1 MDYQYALRFETGERR
16 GEVVPILVDA
26 AAGGVFTVGRRPGN
40 SLQVTDGSVSGQ
52 HAEVA
57 ISAAGVT
64 LRDLGSTNG
73 TLVGGRKVS
82 EAPLQHLGQFALG
95 AVEFTLLDQREDAPA
110 LAPAPA
116 DGGFGG
122 EELMLEDP
130 DELVLEEPAAAP
142 MPTRRPAPAPVPAPG
157 PAAAPAPVRA
167 TAPAMPAAPAP
178 MELEMGDEGEDSL
191 VITADDLARSRK
203 SSKLG
208 PLLVVVLAAVG
219 AGAWWWTGQKSDEG
233 SGRSSTSLAVAAV
246 PGNLI
251 RTGYSFE
258 KSEGWTVDETLA
270 AFWDP
275 SRAARRSGR
284 NGIRAEL
291 FGGDLAVIASDPV
304 RLSSAAR
311 NVEAVAQVRGD
322 ADTAVRLGL
331 RFMGS
336 GEGSPSVTVWSKALA
351 GGEDWTELVLRGAAP
366 RGLDRVSVVLR
377 GEGSGAPRP
386 GDEGGDV
393 EPGSLDIDD
402 VALIPAD
409 SAGLRLR
416 EHDVWSMAVVGM
428 DAGGEALAVAL
439 SALDQPKVSSLRI
452 HRTGTPQ
459 DSVALA
465 ISGEGGTWELTP
477 AQAGELVLRAEG
489 ELVSEGL
496 ATLGASGYVAHGTSF
511 ELSEASDLL
520 LGADAGLV
528 RISSSEPLRFSS
540 KPSGD
545 DAVLRASVPAGVT
558 LKVQVKFSDERVQA
572 ERLALQAAEL
582 RKRGNRGAALAT
594 WQTLLNTVPF
604 DAGLVDR
611 AIVAQSELGAEAR
624 ASLKELGVELERA
637 RYFGLSGLFEEKL
650 GQALALAKEYEGSGE
665 AEEQFLQLADE
676 IKADLGGLLGESD
689 RYERVRLEGI
699 STVLKNDGALDLVK
713 RVDDYA
719 SELGSPDAGVAGS
732 AGETGEEEQR

>member
-73 TLVGGRKVS
+73 TLVGGQKVS

-110 LAPAPA
+110 P
-116 DGGFGG
+116 GGFGG
-122 EELMLEDP
+122 DELMLEDP

-142 MPTRRPAPAPVPAPG
+142 MPTRRPAPAPAPVRTQTPAP
-157 PAAAPAPVRA
+157 AMTAAPAPA
-167 TAPAMPAAPAP
+167 SL
-178 MELEMGDEGEDSL
+178 ELEMGEDEEDSL

-219 AGAWWWTGQKSDEG
+219 AGAWWWTGQKSGEG
-233 SGRSSTSLAVAAV
+233 AGRSAASLAVAAV

-291 FGGDLAVIASDPV
+291 FGGDLAVIASDPI
-304 RLSSAAR
+304 RLTSASR
-311 NVEAVAQVRGD
+311 SVEAVAQVRGD
-322 ADTAVRLGL
+322 ADTAARLGL
-331 RFMGS
+331 RFTGS

-351 GGEDWTELVLRGAAP
+351 GSDDWSELLLRGVAP

-377 GEGSGAPRP
+377 GEGRGAPSP
-386 GDEGGDV
+386 GDDSGDDSGGA
-393 EPGSLDIDD
+393 EPASLDIDD
-402 VALIPAD
+402 VALVPSDA
-409 SAGLRLR
+409 AGLSLR
-416 EHDVWSMAVVGM
+416 EYEEWSMAVVGM
-428 DAGGEALAVAL
+428 DAGGEALAVAF
-439 SALDQPKVSSLRI
+439 SALDGPKVSSLRI
-452 HRTGTPQ
+452 HRTGTSH
-459 DSVALA
+459 DCIALA
-465 ISGEGGTWELTP
+465 LAGDGGAWELTP
-477 AQAGELVLRAEG
+477 AEAGELVLRAEG
-489 ELVSEGL
+489 ELVSAGL

-511 ELSEASDLL
+511 ELSEARDLL
-520 LGADAGLV
+520 LGADSGLV
-528 RISSSEPLRFSS
+528 RISSSEPLRYSS

-558 LKVQVKFSDERVQA
+558 LTVQVEFADERVQA

-582 RKRGNRGAALAT
+582 RKRGNRGAALST

-604 DAGLVDR
+604 DARLVDR
-611 AIVAQSELGAEAR
+611 AIVAQAELSAEAR
-624 ASLKELGVELERA
+624 ASLKELLGELERA

-650 GQALALAKEYEGSGE
+650 GHALALAKEYEGSGE
-665 AEEQFLQLADE
+665 AEEQFLQLAGE
-676 IKADLGGLLGESD
+676 IKTELAGLLGDSD

-719 SELGSPDAGVAGS
+719 SDLGSPGAGATGS
-732 AGETGEEEQR
+732 AGDTESAGNTGEVEQR